1 MEVGSVSYRVDPA
14 CSSEVVMCSVDTTIV
29 LKEVEKGRECASE
42 LECVPSELRSLR
54 CPLPGLEDCF
64 HTIVTSILF
73 HRVYAREMEQF
84 DLRLFRGI
92 LVCGEHGV
100 GKSAVVGV
108 CVACDVDRCGAA
120 GVWSVHPPVCGA
132 SERGCGRE
140 CVWAC
145 VW

>member
-14 CSSEVVMCSVDTTIV
+14 CSSEVVMCGVDTTIV

-42 LECVPSELRSLR
+42 LECVPSDLHSLR
-54 CPLPGLEDCF
+54 CPLPGLETCF

-84 DLRLFRGI
+84 ELRLFRGI

-108 CVACDVDRCGAA
+108 RVACEVDRGGVT
-120 GVWSVHPPVCGA
+120 GVWSVHQSVCRA
-132 SERGCGRE
+132 RERGCWRE
-140 CVWAC
+140 CV
-145 VW
+145 